1 MQQKKLKRIWKA
13 ITVVTIMHDI
23 EHPEITHVNRTG
35 YTRDQWRAIHRKE
48 IEDDRDRSEWDDGY
62 EEE

>member
-1 MQQKKLKRIWKA
+1 
-13 ITVVTIMHDI
+13 MHDI

-35 YTRDQWRAIHRKE
+35 YTRDQWRAIHNRDV
-48 IEDDRDRSEWDDGY
+48 EDERDRSEWDDY

>member
-1 MQQKKLKRIWKA
+1 MNDYAKHWRM
-13 ITVVTIMHDI
+13 ITMHDI

-35 YTRDQWRAIHRKE
+35 YTREQWRAIHRKDV
-48 IEDDRDRSEWDDGY
+48 EDERDRSEWDDH